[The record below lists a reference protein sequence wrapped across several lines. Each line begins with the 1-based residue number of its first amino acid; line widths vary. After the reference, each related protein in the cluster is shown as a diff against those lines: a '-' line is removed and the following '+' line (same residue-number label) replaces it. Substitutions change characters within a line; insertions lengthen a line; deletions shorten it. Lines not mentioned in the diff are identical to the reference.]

1 METNNLGY
9 SLFRGKGILSDA
21 ENELGIQKKQ
31 KIKKILFLLIAIFS
45 VAILTVG
52 CEDEKD
58 TPFTLLTG
66 PVWVSDSLLVNG
78 IDASGPGQVLAN
90 FKGEARFLKDG
101 TGLFANFTGTWR
113 FAQNDTQLIL
123 TSPDY
128 PVPIT
133 TIIEEL
139 SRSNLRISTELPHPL
154 LPGTIMR
161 VRMTFKSRW

>member
-9 SLFRGKGILSDA
+9 SRFRGKGILSDA
-21 ENELGIQKKQ
+21 EYESGNQKKR
-31 KIKKILFLLIAIFS
+31 KIKKISYLLIAIFS

-52 CEDEKD
+52 CEEEKD

-78 IDASGPGQVLAN
+78 MDASGPGQLLAG

-101 TGLFANFTGTWR
+101 TGSFTNFTGTWR
-113 FAQNDTQLIL
+113 FAQNDTQLII
-123 TSPDY
+123 TSPAF

-139 SRSNLRISTELPHPL
+139 SRSNLKISTEVPHPL
-154 LPGTIMR
+154 LPGTTMR